1 MQFNYNA
8 NRISNTNEFV
18 TTIDFPL
25 YTCWFGEFIRIA
37 SGIKI
42 RGEKL
47 MNGIY
52 VFTRGIEF
60 NFHQY
65 PHE

>member
-8 NRISNTNEFV
+8 NRVSNTNKFV

-37 SGIKI
+37 SGDQNPRRKI
-42 RGEKL
+42 NEWYIRIHAR
-47 MNGIY
+47 N
-52 VFTRGIEF
+52 
-60 NFHQY
+60 
-65 PHE
+65 